1 MEKVV
6 YLVWKTATQPAA
18 EFAGQVR
25 ALPAALLAAG
35 ARGGRLNIADA
46 DVARAVG
53 LKQMLMKPQPEAIVQ
68 VWVDS
73 AIARLRAPVDA
84 AVARVAGQFAPY
96 LVTESQP
103 LLNREHPPQP
113 GQRTFGFAQVALLR
127 KPARLSHEE
136 WIDVWHNSHT
146 FVAIETQSTFE
157 YVQNVVTRPLVPDA
171 RPIAAIVE
179 ECFPPEAMTDFKTFF
194 DAPGDEPKFK
204 ANFQRMLHSVARFIE
219 PGQLDVIP
227 TSQYVF

>member
-6 YLVWKTATQPAA
+6 YLVWKAATQPAD
-18 EFAGQVR
+18 EFAAR
-25 ALPAALLAAG
+25 MRELPARLLAAG
-35 ARGGRLNIADA
+35 AHRGRINVADA
-46 DVARAVG
+46 DVAKAIG
-53 LKQMLMKPQPEAIVQ
+53 LRQVHLKPQPEAIVQ

-73 AIARLRAPVDA
+73 AIARLREPVDA
-84 AVARVAGQFAPY
+84 AIANVAGQFRPY

-103 LLNREHPPQP
+103 LTNREHPPRP
-113 GQRTFGFAQVALLR
+113 GERTFGFAQIALLR

-146 FVAIETQSTFE
+146 LVAIETQATFE
-157 YVQNVVTRPLVPDA
+157 YLQNVVTRPLAPDA

-179 ECFPPEAMTDFKTFF
+179 ECFPPEAMTDFKAFF

-219 PGQLDVIP
+219 PGQIDVIP